1 MRFEVVESETLH
13 PHRSHYRFGRC
24 FCNQNTQVTGE
35 WNRSCNQIL
44 NQRRKTKQHNTAM
57 NTHCRVRRAGWRRWR
72 IAHGAPKFSEGR
84 VWGQWLGL
92 SRRRREGWF
101 RRNTLPCCHPAEA
114 TTESPPNTFS
124 FPFPGNVMQISG
136 SAEMGIP
143 YSVPIRVRPGPILN
157 F

>member
-1 MRFEVVESETLH
+1 MRPFTPIVLIIVLGVASVIKTHTETS
-13 PHRSHYRFGRC
+13 HRRMK
-24 FCNQNTQVTGE
+24 
-35 WNRSCNQIL
+35 QIL
-44 NQRRKTKQHNTAM
+44 QPNLKAKKKDITTKTAM
-57 NTHCRVRRAGWRRWR
+57 DTHCRVRRAGWRRRR
-72 IAHGAPKFSEGR
+72 IAHGAPKSSEGG
-84 VWGQWLGL
+84 VWGQLLGP

-114 TTESPPNTFS
+114 TTESPSTFS
-124 FPFPGNVMQISG
+124 FLFPGNVMQISG